1 MTDIFNNIDKI
12 SIYEH
17 GVCNYDHLGVV
28 SFNEWYHNVIHNKSL
43 KIHFYR
49 KVSINTELPE
59 WLNTDQKNFLKKF
72 NEDILLVVVRDDQY
86 TREYIGNNFNFYN
99 DYYLFSEISDM
110 NKDNYDT
117 YNNNVEHMVGELI
130 HLTDKIVPVNPVIHM
145 PWTMS
150 NL

>member
-1 MTDIFNNIDKI
+1 MTNIFSNIDKV

-28 SFNEWYHNVIHNKSL
+28 SLNEWYHNVIHNKSL

-49 KVSINTELPE
+49 NVSTNTELPE
-59 WLNTDQKNFLKKF
+59 WLNTDQKNFLKKI
-72 NEDILLVVVRDDQY
+72 NEDILLVVVRDDKY
-86 TREYIGNNFNFYN
+86 TREYISNNFNFYN
-99 DYYLFSEISDM
+99 GYYLFSEISDT
-110 NKDNYDT
+110 NKYNYDT
-117 YNNNVEHMVGELI
+117 GNDNVKHMVGQLR
-130 HLTDKIVPVNPVIHM
+130 HLTDKKVPINPIIDM